1 MKLKKF
7 YSSREVAVLTG
18 LTARQ
23 LQWWDARRLFSAA
36 VATKKTAAG
45 GFTERRYSPLDVIE
59 LQLLADL
66 LRRGFSVPRIRHLLA
81 ALRDVFGVRLYEVI
95 GEEGSLTLM
104 IAGDQLYVRDADGHL
119 FDLADP
125 AQALLVEPDEKK
137 LRPLAVRE
145 RRKRTSGSE
154 RLSRGRQP
162 ASE

>member
-1 MKLKKF
+1 MRLKRF
-7 YSSREVAVLTG
+7 YSSREVASLTG

-36 VATKKTAAG
+36 VATKKTEAG

-66 LRRGFSVPRIRHLLA
+66 LRRGFSVPQIRHLLA

-95 GEEGSLTLM
+95 GEEGPLTLM
-104 IAGDQLYVRDADGHL
+104 IAGDELYVRDADGHL

-154 RLSRGRQP
+154 RLSRGRRP